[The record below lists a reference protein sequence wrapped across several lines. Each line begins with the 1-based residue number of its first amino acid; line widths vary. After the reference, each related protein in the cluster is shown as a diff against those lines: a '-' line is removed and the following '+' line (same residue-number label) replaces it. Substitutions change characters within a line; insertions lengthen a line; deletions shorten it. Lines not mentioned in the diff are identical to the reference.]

1 MNIKIPNSWK
11 KRRMRSIKKGVQRTP
26 YIYF

>member
-1 MNIKIPNSWK
+1 MNIKIPKSWK
-11 KRRMRSIKKGVQRTP
+11 KRRMRNIKKGVQRTP